1 MSNCGIAETE
11 DVLDELIVVNVSKT
25 VRQGVSL
32 AIGEFSGCGNPV
44 GLPYDRRE

>member
-11 DVLDELIVVNVSKT
+11 DVRVDELIVADVSKT

-32 AIGEFSGCGNPV
+32 AIGDFSGQ
-44 GLPYDRRE
+44 